1 MLRGEQVRQQVER
14 FGGNEFAAHLV
25 TGKASAFEQQY
36 ASATAGARDG
46 RRSSRRAASN
56 YDQVV

>member
-1 MLRGEQVRQQVER
+1 
-14 FGGNEFAAHLV
+14 V